1 MSNVTD
7 IKTGLPVVAGV
18 EIAVDEQGRFNL
30 NAIHAASGAGK
41 SKAPNEWLR
50 TQQANE
56 IVAELESQTGNSRFD
71 LIKTMRGG
79 ATPGTFAHELL
90 AVEYAGWISPQF
102 RLMVNRVFFDYRTG
116 NLAPAKELSRTDLAL
131 MVIESEKEK
140 ERITFE
146 RDEARRTKA
155 LIGSNR
161 EATAMA
167 RASAETRR
175 ANQLQRK
182 LGHEENWKQVKA
194 IPWLAEEFVIS
205 RTMYQQVG
213 KKLKAISDE
222 MGLEIDEIPSAEYT
236 VVKSYR
242 IEAINELW
250 RRLQED
256 GELLAKYRKGRA
268 A

>member
-1 MSNVTD
+1 MSSVTD
-7 IKTGLPVVAGV
+7 IRTGLPVVAGV

-30 NAIHAASGAGK
+30 NAIHRASGLGDHKKPAK
-41 SKAPNEWLR
+41 WLR
-50 TQQANE
+50 TDSALAL
-56 IVAELESQTGNSRFD
+56 VAELSQNSG
-71 LIKTMRGG
+71 LGQEVVKSVKGG
-79 ATPGTFAHELL
+79 KAPGTFAHELL
-90 AVEYAGWISPQF
+90 AISYAGWISPAFQ
-102 RLMVNRVFFDYRTG
+102 LKVNQVFMDYRTG
-116 NLAPAKELSRTDLAL
+116 NLAPTKELSRTDLAL

-140 ERITFE
+140 ERIAFE